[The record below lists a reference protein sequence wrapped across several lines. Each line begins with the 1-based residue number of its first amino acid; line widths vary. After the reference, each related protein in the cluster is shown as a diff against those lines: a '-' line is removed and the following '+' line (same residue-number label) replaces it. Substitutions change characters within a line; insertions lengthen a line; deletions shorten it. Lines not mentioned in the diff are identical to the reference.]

1 MMCPAPTPTTL
12 FAVGLMLCPFPALV
26 PSCRNL
32 TALLPQLCGL
42 LASLYRHLRDE
53 LARLLP
59 APRAAPPT
67 TAAPPP
73 VSAAV

>member
-1 MMCPAPTPTTL
+1 MCPAPTPTTL
-12 FAVGLMLCPFPALV
+12 FAVGMMLCPFPALV

-53 LARLLP
+53 LAHLLP
-59 APRAAPPT
+59 ARAAAT
-67 TAAPPP
+67 TPAAPPP
-73 VSAAV
+73 FSADG